1 MFSIALR
8 IIKDR
13 EEAEDILQESFSAA
27 FSNLQNFRE
36 DATFG
41 AWLKRIVVNKSIN
54 QLKKRKVEFD
64 EIKYNSEHISD
75 EEHLPYSTLSV
86 SDIQKGME
94 QLSDGYRIVLS
105 LFLFEGYSHKE
116 IANELNISEST
127 SKTQYLRAKNRLK
140 QLLTEQ
146 NQLL

>member
-8 IIKDR
+8 VLKDR

-27 FSNLQNFRE
+27 FSNMQNFRE

-41 AWLKRIVVNKSIN
+41 TWLKRIVINKSIN
-54 QLKKRKVEFD
+54 QLKKRKIEFD
-64 EIKYNSEHISD
+64 EIKYEIDVAD
-75 EEHLPYSTLSV
+75 EEQLPYPTLSV
-86 SDIQKGME
+86 SEIQKGME

-140 QLLTEQ
+140 QVLTEQ
-146 NQLL
+146 NQLQ